1 MEYHYD
7 RTIEGVIFKIQ
18 SDCLMVKIK
27 EPVHNHDVRNQI
39 KQRISREERL
49 ARQRRE
55 YKSILK
61 YVQDAVKSNV
71 LFDVRFKQLR
81 VPTKMERNALEIF
94 QELHLSK
101 FMFPDSVLDVEVT
114 KNRLVV
120 FS

>member
-1 MEYHYD
+1 MEYDYD
-7 RTIEGVIFKIQ
+7 RIIEGVIFKIQ
-18 SDCLMVKIK
+18 SDCLMLKIN
-27 EPVHNHDVRNQI
+27 EPVHNHDSRNKI
-39 KQRISREERL
+39 NLRISREERL

-55 YKSILK
+55 HKSILK

-94 QELHLSK
+94 QELHLSN

-114 KNRLVV
+114 INRFVV